1 MISLSQLTSY
11 GCSMR
16 PSSDTSPLGGSIDLT
31 TRVEFFDLDVND
43 YVQLVSESSSEDV
56 LVQVYGRTAEGVI
69 TNVTLTANGRNPVLS
84 TIVFER
90 LMMVEK
96 IGSASLPIAVERKTP
111 VFQGAAAGGG
121 VSEITLPASA
131 SSSDGAYNGM
141 LVRLTSGTGAG
152 QIARI
157 LGYVGS
163 TRVAMVDARW
173 STPPTNLTGFR
184 ISSGILLRS
193 ITQRVRRPFWN
204 AICGFK
210 GDLDRYFYDKV
221 FLRNDNDTDT
231 LSSAQVLESW
241 NPSGLI
247 QFQLDSA
254 VDASL
259 STVNRRTAPSLPT
272 FDRSPKQ
279 VPGLN
284 LNPLSAIGV
293 WLELRLPAGYPPVK
307 SSYGISLTGTT
318 V

>member
-16 PSSDTSPLGGSIDLT
+16 PSNDTGPLGGSIDLT

-43 YVQLVSESSSEDV
+43 YVQLVGESTSEDV
-56 LVQVYGRTAEGVI
+56 LVQVHGRTADGQ
-69 TNVTLTANGRNPVLS
+69 VTSVQLAANGRSPVLS
-84 TIVFER
+84 SVVFER

-96 IGSASLPIAVERKTP
+96 VGTAPLPIAVERKTP
-111 VFQGAAAGGG
+111 TLQGAASGGG
-121 VSEITLPASA
+121 VSDITLPASA

-141 LVRLTSGTGAG
+141 LIRLISGPGAG
-152 QIARI
+152 QVARI
-157 LGYVGS
+157 LSYVGS
-163 TRVAMVDARW
+163 TRVATVDARW
-173 STPPTNLTGFR
+173 LTPPTNLTGFR
-184 ISSGILLRS
+184 ISSGVLLRS

-204 AICGFK
+204 VICGFK

-221 FLRNDNDTDT
+221 FIRNDNDTDT
-231 LSSAQVLESW
+231 LSNAQVLESW
-241 NPSGLI
+241 NPTGLI